1 MDRLAEYAIRS
12 QEVQQQFNS
21 DNNIFNMFKANI
33 DNVKEKDNVL
43 RKMISLQSNLTFL
56 FELI

>member
-1 MDRLAEYAIRS
+1 MDRLAEFAIRS

-33 DNVKEKDNVL
+33 DNVTVL
-43 RKMISLQSNLTFL
+43 NDF
-56 FELI
+56 